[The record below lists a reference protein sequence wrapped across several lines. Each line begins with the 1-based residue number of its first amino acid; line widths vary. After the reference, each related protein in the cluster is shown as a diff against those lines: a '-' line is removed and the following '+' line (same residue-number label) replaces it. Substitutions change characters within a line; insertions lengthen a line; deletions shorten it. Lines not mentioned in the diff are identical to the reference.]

1 MHKIQLKKN
10 DLVVVIRG
18 KDKGKTG
25 KVLMLIPE
33 TNRVIVERINFIK
46 HFVKADRSRNVQG
59 GVMEK
64 EAPIAV
70 SNVMLYCSEC
80 AQGVRPRTPAARG
93 RQQDPALPP
102 LRDDDREAEVR
113 NRQ

>member
-1 MHKIQLKKN
+1 MHKIALKKN

-18 KDKGKTG
+18 KDKGKQG
-25 KVLMLIPE
+25 KVLKLFPE
-33 TNRVIVERINFIK
+33 TNRVIVERVNFCK

-70 SNVMLYCSEC
+70 ANVMLYCAEC
-80 AQGVRPRTPAARG
+80 GRACAPGPGGSRTAARSG
-93 RQQDPALPP
+93 SATAATR
-102 LRDDDREAEVR
+102 
-113 NRQ
+113 

>member
-1 MHKIQLKKN
+1 MPKISLKKN
-10 DLVVVIRG
+10 DQVIVIRG
-18 KDKGKTG
+18 KDKGKQG

-33 TNRVIVERINFIK
+33 TNRVVVERVNFSK
-46 HFVKADRSRNVQG
+46 HFVKADRSKNQQG

-80 AQGVRPRTPAARG
+80 GQGVRARTRRLTDG
-93 RQQDPALPP
+93 SKTRHCHRCDTMIERQK
-102 LRDDDREAEVR
+102 
-113 NRQ
+113 

>member
-1 MHKIQLKKN
+1 MSKISLKKN

-25 KVLMLIPE
+25 KVLKLIPE
-33 TNRVIVERINFIK
+33 TNRVIVERINFSK
-46 HFVKADRSRNVQG
+46 HFVKADRSRNTQG

-70 SNVMLYCSEC
+70 ANVMLYCSEC
-80 AQGVRPRTPAARG
+80 GQGVRARTHRH
-93 RQQDPALPP
+93 
-102 LRDDDREAEVR
+102 DDGSKSRHCHRCDTLIEK
-113 NRQ
+113 QK

>member
-1 MHKIQLKKN
+1 MSKISLKKN

-25 KVLMLIPE
+25 KVLKLIPE
-33 TNRVIVERINFIK
+33 TNRVIVERVNFTK
-46 HFVKADRSRNVQG
+46 HFVKADRSRNQQG

-70 SNVMLYCSEC
+70 SNIMLYCSEC
-80 AQGVRPRTPAARG
+80 GQGVRARTRRHDDGSASRHCHRCDTLIE
-93 RQQDPALPP
+93 RQK
-102 LRDDDREAEVR
+102 
-113 NRQ
+113 

>member
-1 MHKIQLKKN
+1 MVKIQLRKN
-10 DLVVVIRG
+10 DPVVVIRG

-25 KVLMLIPE
+25 KVLKLFPE
-33 TNRVIVERINFIK
+33 TNRVIVERVNFAK
-46 HFVKADRSRNVQG
+46 HFVKADRSRNQQG

-80 AQGVRPRTPAARG
+80 GQGVRARSKRLEDG
-93 RQQDPALPP
+93 SKIRLCHRCETLIEKQK
-102 LRDDDREAEVR
+102 
-113 NRQ
+113 

>member
-1 MHKIQLKKN
+1 MHKIALKKN

-18 KDKGKTG
+18 KDKGKQG
-25 KVLMLIPE
+25 KVLKLIPE
-33 TNRVIVERINFIK
+33 TNRIIVERVNFLK
-46 HFVKADRSRNVQG
+46 HFVKADRSRNQQG

-80 AQGVRPRTPAARG
+80 GQGVRARSRRHEDG
-93 RQQDPALPP
+93 SK
-102 LRDDDREAEVR
+102 DRFCHRCETLIEK
-113 NRQ
+113 QK